1 MDTSLLHSVGIG
13 LHTYLHD
20 FADGA
25 GLALHSAH
33 TALFIIL
40 NPVRMLYLFAG
51 VCMGLALGI
60 LPGIGGIA
68 GTALLLPFTYDL
80 DPPTAFALLLGLGAT
95 TTTADPIAAILFGAP
110 GHAASAAT
118 TLDGYP
124 MTCRGE
130 AGRALGASYMA
141 ALIGGLFG
149 AALMAVALPIM
160 RPIILYIGSP
170 ELLSIAVFG
179 ISMVAVLSGNA
190 PLRGLTFACFGMMV
204 RMIGT
209 DPQSGTLRWTMGTL
223 YLWDGL
229 PLVPLTLGIFALPEL
244 CDLAIGRMAIVQQ
257 GQTLDTKTGMLLG
270 IKDCIDNWFLIL
282 RCSWIGSAMGAI
294 PGIGASVID
303 WISYGHALKTEK
315 NAALTFGTGDVRGV
329 IAAESATNAREGGAL
344 VPTVAFGVPASAG
357 MAILLGAFLIHGLVP
372 GPDMLTKHLDLT
384 YSMVWSIAIANIL
397 GSGLCFAF
405 SGQLAKIATLRYTLF
420 MPGVLSL
427 VYIGAFEA
435 TRNWGDL
442 FSLMF
447 FGVLGWAMK
456 HFKWPRPPFV
466 LGFILG
472 EPIERYMFISI
483 ERYGVDWMVKPF
495 VLFMFTLAALSLLG
509 PLLQDIRARAPKT
522 GATET
527 YVPYLR
533 FLFAFWYGLKRTW
546 YGLKVMVT
554 DFGKAQFSTDNLFP
568 AALLI
573 LFIVMLSQSF
583 DWAFAARIVPTIVG
597 IGAILFCSLSL
608 ANDIF
613 GMHERDGAAAAA
625 GDKGPKKIHMDIVSK
640 TSHLP
645 GLVVL
650 LRGMAFFGWMVSF
663 MAVMAVIGLIPTVP
677 IFIVLFMRT
686 EAREWMARSV
696 ATVLLFMLG
705 LCGLRSIA
713 RRLDEKY
720 IAPYISASVHKP
732 TDTPEP
738 WRIVI
743 PMTATVVILIYV
755 VFDQLLAIPW
765 PPTLLGTFFP
775 VLKAIPSV

>member
-1 MDTSLLHSVGIG
+1 MDTSLLHSVGVG
-13 LHTYLHD
+13 FHTYLHD
-20 FADGA
+20 FTDGA
-25 GLALHSAH
+25 ALALHSAH
-33 TALFIIL
+33 TALFIVL
-40 NPVRMLYLFAG
+40 DPVRMLYLFAG

-124 MTCRGE
+124 MTRRGE

-149 AALMAVALPIM
+149 AALMAVALPVM

-170 ELLSIAVFG
+170 ELLAIAVFG

-190 PLRGLTFACFGMMV
+190 PLRGLTFACFGLML

-270 IKDCIDNWFLIL
+270 IKDCIEHWFLIL
-282 RCSWIGSAMGAI
+282 RCSWLGSAMGAI

-303 WISYGHALKTEK
+303 WISYGHALRTEK
-315 NAALTFGTGDVRGV
+315 GAAQTFGTGDVRGV

-405 SGQLAKIATLRYTLF
+405 SGQLAKIAKLRFTLF
-420 MPGVLSL
+420 MPAVLSL
-427 VYIGAFEA
+427 IYIGAFEA
-435 TRNWGDL
+435 TRSWGDL
-442 FSLMF
+442 FSLLF

-456 HFKWPRPPFV
+456 HFRWPRPPFV

-472 EPIERYMFISI
+472 EPIERYLFISI
-483 ERYGVDWMVKPF
+483 ERYGVNWMIKPF
-495 VLFMFTLAALSLLG
+495 VLIMFGLAAVSLLG
-509 PLLQDIRARAPKT
+509 PLVGDIRNQ
-522 GATET
+522 GG
-527 YVPYLR
+527 LR
-533 FLFAFWYGLKRTW
+533 K
-546 YGLKVMVT
+546 MVAHW
-554 DFGKAQFSTDNLFP
+554 GRPQFSTDNLFP

-573 LFIVMLSQSF
+573 LFVVMLSQSF

-597 IGAILFCSLSL
+597 IGALLFCSLSL
-608 ANDIF
+608 INDVF
-613 GMHERDGAAAAA
+613 GQHKLGTAAAADA
-625 GDKGPKKIHMDIVSK
+625 GGGKPQKIHMDIVSK

-645 GLVVL
+645 GVVVL
-650 LRGMAFFGWMVSF
+650 IRGFAFFSWMVSF

-686 EAREWMARSV
+686 EANEWMARSL
-696 ATVLLFMLG
+696 ATCFTFVVRS
-705 LCGLRSIA
+705 CGLGSTA
-713 RRLDEKY
+713 QRLNEQS
-720 IAPYISASVHKP
+720 IAPYIRAQDRKRAMV
-732 TDTPEP
+732 PEP
-738 WRIVI
+738 WKIVI
-743 PMTATVVILIYV
+743 PMATAVVLLIYV

-765 PPTLLGTFFP
+765 PPTLLGTLFP

>member
-1 MDTSLLHSVGIG
+1 MDSSLLPSVAAA

-25 GLALHSAH
+25 ALALHSAH
-33 TALFIIL
+33 NAFYIII
-40 NPVRMLYLFAG
+40 NPIRMLYLFAG
-51 VCMGLALGI
+51 VCMGLSLGI

-80 DPPTAFALLLGLGAT
+80 DAPTAFALLLGLGAT

-124 MTCRGE
+124 MTRRGE

-179 ISMVAVLSGNA
+179 ISMVSVLSGNA
-190 PLRGLTFACFGMMV
+190 PLRGLTFACFGMML

-209 DPQSGTLRWTMGTL
+209 DPQSGTLRWTMDSL

-244 CDLAIGRMAIVQQ
+244 CDLAIGRMAIVQP

-270 IKDCIDNWFLIL
+270 IKDCLEHWFLIL

-303 WISYGHALKTEK
+303 WISYGHALRTEK
-315 NAALTFGTGDVRGV
+315 GAAQTFGTGDVRGV

-427 VYIGAFEA
+427 VYIGAFESS
-435 TRNWGDL
+435 RNWGDL

-456 HFKWPRPPFV
+456 HFRWPRPPFV

-472 EPIERYMFISI
+472 EPIERYLFISI

-495 VLFMFTLAALSLLG
+495 VLVMFILAALSLLG
-509 PLLQDIRARAPKT
+509 PLLQDIRAHAPKIVRAGT
-522 GATET
+522 S
-527 YVPYLR
+527 VPYLR
-533 FLFAFWYGLKRTW
+533 FFIAFWHGLTTIWYGLKA
-546 YGLKVMVT
+546 MVT
-554 DFGKAQFSTDNLFP
+554 NFGTAKFSVDNLFP

-597 IGAILFCSLSL
+597 VGAILFCSLSL
-608 ANDIF
+608 ANDVL
-613 GMHERDGAAAAA
+613 GVHERGGAAAAGA
-625 GDKGPKKIHMDIVSK
+625 GGNGPKKIHMDIVSK

-645 GLVVL
+645 GATVIT
-650 LRGMAFFGWMVSF
+650 RGFLFFGWMAGF
-663 MAVMAVIGLIPTVP
+663 MVLMWVIGLIPAVP
-677 IFIVLFMRT
+677 IFIVSYMRI
-686 EAREWMARSV
+686 EGREKWKIVVPMA
-696 ATVLLFMLG
+696 
-705 LCGLRSIA
+705 
-713 RRLDEKY
+713 
-720 IAPYISASVHKP
+720 
-732 TDTPEP
+732 
-738 WRIVI
+738 
-743 PMTATVVILIYV
+743 ATVVVLIYV

-775 VLKAIPSV
+775 ILKAIPSV

>member
-1 MDTSLLHSVGIG
+1 MDPSLLHSFGG
-13 LHTYLHD
+13 AFHTYLHD
-20 FADGA
+20 FTNGA
-25 GLALHSAH
+25 GLALQSAH
-33 TALFIIL
+33 NALFIIL
-40 NPVRMLYLFAG
+40 NPMRMLYLFAG

-124 MTCRGE
+124 MTRRGE

-141 ALIGGLFG
+141 ALVGGLFG
-149 AALMAVALPIM
+149 ALLMAIALPVM

-170 ELLSIAVFG
+170 ELLAIAVFG

-190 PLRGLTFACFGMMV
+190 PLRGLTFACFGMML

-244 CDLAIGRMAIVQQ
+244 CDLAIGRMAVVQA

-270 IKDCIDNWFLIL
+270 IKDCIANWFLIL

-315 NAALTFGTGDVRGV
+315 DAAKTFGTGDVRGV

-420 MPGVLSL
+420 MPAVLSL

-442 FSLMF
+442 FSLLF
-447 FGVLGWAMK
+447 FGMLGWAMK

-483 ERYGVDWMVKPF
+483 ERYGIGWMVKPF
-495 VLFMFTLAALSLLG
+495 VLVMFALAAFSLLG
-509 PLLQDIRARAPKT
+509 PLIQDIRAHGGPKKMLSQW
-522 GATET
+522 GHP
-527 YVPYLR
+527 V
-533 FLFAFWYGLKRTW
+533 
-546 YGLKVMVT
+546 
-554 DFGKAQFSTDNLFP
+554 FSSDNLFP

-597 IGAILFCSLSL
+597 IGAIIFCGLGL
-608 ANDIF
+608 TNDIL
-613 GMHERDGAAAAA
+613 GVHARAAAAA
-625 GDKGPKKIHMDIVSK
+625 ADSGGESKGPQRIHMDIASK

-645 GLVVL
+645 GIVVL
-650 LRGMAFFGWMVSF
+650 LRGFAFFGWMMSF

-686 EAREWMARSV
+686 EAREYMARAIAVCFSSCLRLV
-696 ATVLLFMLG
+696 GLGAT
-705 LCGLRSIA
+705 A
-713 RRLDEKY
+713 RRLDEQS
-720 IAPYISASVHKP
+720 IGPLIRAEARTRAMS
-732 TDTPEP
+732 PEP
-738 WRIVI
+738 WKIVV
-743 PMTATVVILIYV
+743 PMAAVIVLLIYV

-765 PPTLLGTFFP
+765 PPTLLGLFFP
-775 VLKAIPSV
+775 VLKVIPSV